1 MKKIFKKAITFFTGI
16 LIFVL
21 LPLIAWWIA
30 DWKWYFSNTEHLLY
44 TIVMIVMSIFVVIL
58 IPNEGKSVGEG
69 EKMMKKHKISL
80 LALQII
86 PLSIIIFSPIFDRY
100 DIYTF
105 WEHEW
110 IRIVGTIFVI
120 IGFII
125 MNWSAY
131 ALGKQFSTDV
141 TIQKGH
147 ELITTGPYTQI
158 RHPRYIGTILF
169 FLWVAGI
176 FNAILSI
183 VLIVILSGFL
193 IWRVYDEEKIMETEF
208 KDKRKLYVKK
218 SWKLIPFVR

>member
-1 MKKIFKKAITFFTGI
+1 MKKIFKKVITFFTWI

-21 LPLIAWWIA
+21 LPLIAWWIV
-30 DWKWYFSNTEHLLY
+30 DWAWYFSNTEHLLY
-44 TIVMIVMSIFVVIL
+44 TIIMIVMSILVVIL

-69 EKMMKKHKISL
+69 EKMMKRHKISL

-105 WEHEW
+105 WAYEW
-110 IRIVGTIFVI
+110 IRIVGIIFVV

-141 TIQKGH
+141 TIQKNH
-147 ELITTGPYTQI
+147 ELITTGPYKRI
-158 RHPRYIGTILF
+158 RHPRYIGTIVF
-169 FLWVAGI
+169 FLWVAGV
-176 FNAILSI
+176 FNAILWI
-183 VLIVILSGFL
+183 VIVIILSGFL
-193 IWRVYDEEKIMETEF
+193 IWRVVDEEKMMKTEF
-208 KDKRKLYVKK
+208 KDKRALYVKK
-218 SWKLIPFVR
+218 SWKLIPFIW